1 MIVDIVGYIGMVLLL
16 LAWYLSRTKYKL
28 SARINF
34 IGGIVMAIWAL
45 LLWPSAIPAVVLNT
59 AWTIIGIFQL
69 WKLRENHEER
79 KQKKNRR

>member
-1 MIVDIVGYIGMVLLL
+1 LIVDLVGYLGMILLL

-45 LLWPSAIPAVVLNT
+45 LLWPSAIPAVVLNSV
-59 AWTIIGIFQL
+59 WTVIGIYQL
-69 WKLRENHEER
+69 WKLRKNHEE
-79 KQKKNRR
+79 KNRR